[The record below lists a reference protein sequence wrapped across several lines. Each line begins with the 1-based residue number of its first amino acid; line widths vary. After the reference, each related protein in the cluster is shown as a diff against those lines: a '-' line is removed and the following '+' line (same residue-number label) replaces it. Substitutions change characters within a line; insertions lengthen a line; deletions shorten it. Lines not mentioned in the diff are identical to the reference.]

1 MRSTG
6 NMLDTIP
13 GLFQIYMRARD
24 NIKHHNVSCL
34 PIVLYGNLKGVLLP
48 KHVRN
53 NTYKSGLVE
62 HLNMGIYPAN

>member
-1 MRSTG
+1 M
-6 NMLDTIP
+6 P
-13 GLFQIYMRARD
+13 GGLSLNNSHMTWY
-24 NIKHHNVSCL
+24 SSL